1 MQSSK
6 VNEITKEDMLRV
18 TRRTP
23 KRGPRGSPTFRVK
36 RKERASVETS
46 EVAGAQGSAV
56 SCRPQQGSEGPAT
69 KEN

>member
-23 KRGPRGSPTFRVK
+23 KMGHWGSPFRVK
-36 RKERASVETS
+36 RKEGASMKTS
-46 EVAGAQGSAV
+46 EVVGAQGSGV
-56 SCRPQQGSEGPAT
+56 SCQPQQG
-69 KEN
+69 